1 MRVSFELTRD
11 DYAALT
17 FHRAPP
23 HPLTRQRLLVLA
35 LLLGLMVGL
44 MGLLTLFHG
53 SLAWIEEAP
62 LLRPLLWAIGVAVG
76 AFLALSALLWA
87 LRVWIRRLPRDDGA
101 TLGEHTLEVGEE
113 GFHVEGRSGRSFVK
127 WSAVVEVRET
137 SNHVFLFVDRM
148 LAYVVPKR
156 AFPSGAECASF
167 VDHAKARAP
176 AR

>member
-17 FHRAPP
+17 FHKAPSP
-23 HPLTRQRLLVLA
+23 RMTRQRLLVLA

-44 MGLLTLFHG
+44 MGLLTLLHG
-53 SLAWIEEAP
+53 GLAWIDEAP
-62 LLRPLLWAIGVAVG
+62 LLRPLLWVIGIAVG
-76 AFLALSALLWA
+76 AFVALSALLWA
-87 LRVWIRRLPRDDGA
+87 LRVWVRRLPREDGA

-127 WSAVVEVRET
+127 WTAVVEVRET
-137 SNHVFLFVDRM
+137 REHVFLFVDRM

-156 AFPSGAECASF
+156 AFASTAECASF

-176 AR
+176 AQ